1 MPFNNS
7 YIDAEKM
14 SYADSRDYFS
24 SLASRIIKE
33 PDATHI
39 VKTNRRGKTLFLV
52 VDRSVKPKEG
62 SLVVIETMK
71 GYRVTRYD
79 GDTLRLVR
87 GTITWMLRQ
96 G

>member
-1 MPFNNS
+1 MPFDNS

-14 SYADSRDYFS
+14 SYADSRDYFI
-24 SLASRIIKE
+24 SLAPRIVKE
-33 PDATHI
+33 PVTTHI
-39 VKTNRRGKTLFLV
+39 VKTRRNGRILFLV
-52 VDRSVKPKEG
+52 IDRNLKPKDG

-71 GYRVTRYD
+71 GHKVTRYTRNTT
-79 GDTLRLVR
+79 GLVW